1 LRLLPISRR
10 CRAIATGW
18 WQGNQ
23 RFSSNSELP
32 VWTKDVPPG
41 AGYLAAKASSI
52 PEASGGLAPNNVV
65 KYPAREVI
73 ASAHNPERCQSGRLG
88 RSRKPVTGLP
98 VRGFESL
105 PLRLL
110 GSILVAASCFIE
122 DQRRGSI
129 VVAVAYAA
137 ASDGPPSLPS
147 SSRSGESYYGGRD
160 LSPLG
165 IYEISNPMLRPVAAL
180 QGASS

>member
-65 KYPAREVI
+65 TYPAREVI

-88 RSRKPVTGLP
+88 RSRKTFWRAKPLYFQ
-98 VRGFESL
+98 GFFHIPYPHK
-105 PLRLL
+105 PLYNPASGCKRL
-110 GSILVAASCFIE
+110 
-122 DQRRGSI
+122 
-129 VVAVAYAA
+129 
-137 ASDGPPSLPS
+137 
-147 SSRSGESYYGGRD
+147 
-160 LSPLG
+160 
-165 IYEISNPMLRPVAAL
+165 
-180 QGASS
+180 